1 MVEYTFWKKLIL
13 IKQTNQKNVIFVTI
27 DISYIKI
34 LIMKK
39 LDAMAAMV

>member
-1 MVEYTFWKKLIL
+1 MVEHTFWKKLIL

-39 LDAMAAMV
+39 LYVMAAMV